1 MDANTGVEQLT
12 KALTNAVIKFLSV
25 LTTHTGATCNQPV
38 ELTKD
43 WRSDCLEKQN
53 LLVVEICGVLGRLHS
68 SQGLAHSNNNGKLND
83 SAKHE
88 TNATGNKCNRKDNK

>member
-1 MDANTGVEQLT
+1 MGGQLT
-12 KALTNAVIKFLSV
+12 KALKLMLIKFLSV
-25 LTTHTGATCNQPV
+25 IITHAGATCNQLV

-53 LLVVEICGVLGRLHS
+53 LLDIGICGVLGRLHS
-68 SQGLAHSNNNGKLND
+68 SQGLAHSNNNAKLNA

-88 TNATGNKCNRKDNK
+88 KNAAGNKSN

>member
-1 MDANTGVEQLT
+1 MPTCGGIAHKGSQ
-12 KALTNAVIKFLSV
+12 TNVVIKFLSV

-38 ELTKD
+38 ELAKD

-53 LLVVEICGVLGRLHS
+53 MLIVEICGVLGRLHS
-68 SQGLAHSNNNGKLND
+68 SQGLAHSNNNAKLND

-88 TNATGNKCNRKDNK
+88 TNAAGNK